1 MTCSSSSDPR
11 PDLRRR
17 PILWP
22 ASMLACA
29 LGSGCATTPP
39 PRGLDLHGARIVAS
53 VTVPRLDVDGLP
65 GGKATGAAVGAGTGS
80 GAGVVLGVGV
90 CMGTGPLFPLCILTV
105 VPTTTAVGA
114 TTGLVIGAVRTESSS
129 AIETKT
135 VAVKAELAATSYQ
148 AVLAEELR
156 GRLRDD
162 YSLDLSLESPAL
174 DPAASV
180 EPGAPPGDAPLELLV
195 GVTEVGTEGKRV
207 FALRLVTEIVLRRS
221 PSDIIWRTAREVQS
235 NTELTID
242 EWTATDSKA
251 LRAVLDV
258 CVRTAAHRLVVEL
271 VRGIAGSR
279 ESLART
285 GERYSTS
292 CDDRSGDWLQAES
305 QQ

>member
-1 MTCSSSSDPR
+1 
-11 PDLRRR
+11 
-17 PILWP
+17 
-22 ASMLACA
+22 
-29 LGSGCATTPP
+29 
-39 PRGLDLHGARIVAS
+39 
-53 VTVPRLDVDGLP
+53 
-65 GGKATGAAVGAGTGS
+65 
-80 GAGVVLGVGV
+80 
-90 CMGTGPLFPLCILTV
+90 
-105 VPTTTAVGA
+105 
-114 TTGLVIGAVRTESSS
+114 
-129 AIETKT
+129 
-135 VAVKAELAATSYQ
+135 
-148 AVLAEELR
+148 
-156 GRLRDD
+156 
-162 YSLDLSLESPAL
+162 
-174 DPAASV
+174 
-180 EPGAPPGDAPLELLV
+180 
-195 GVTEVGTEGKRV
+195 VTEVGTEGKRV

-279 ESLART
+279 ESLAST